1 VLLLAV
7 AALTALAAAD
17 RAAAGVSSSVLRA
30 RAAALGAMSAAALS
44 MNTRGVAAAYQGAT
58 RTRRAAFRLRPPR
71 RRGLIL
77 LWRDLL
83 AIARAPARLA
93 AAVTVAVAA
102 AGLMILAARA
112 RHVSLVPVACA
123 LTLGYLAAAWL
134 CEGARLDADDPRRSV
149 PLPFRFASLAWWHA
163 AVPGLVLLA
172 AAGVPVVVACVLAG
186 DPRPLALLVV
196 TIPVLVAGALL
207 NVFRAPL
214 TPELFMGFDTPV
226 GNTAAINIVIW
237 VAWGPVLS
245 VGPMTVLLSRAISAP
260 SSGALASAVVI
271 GAGLAVG
278 LGAYGAH
285 RASRLRAG

>member
-1 VLLLAV
+1 VL
-7 AALTALAAAD
+7 
-17 RAAAGVSSSVLRA
+17 
-30 RAAALGAMSAAALS
+30 
-44 MNTRGVAAAYQGAT
+44 
-58 RTRRAAFRLRPPR
+58 P
-71 RRGLIL
+71 
-77 LWRDLL
+77 WRDLL

-149 PLPFRFASLAWWHA
+149 PLPFRFASLAWWHGV
-163 AVPGLVLLA
+163 VPGLVLLA

-196 TIPVLVAGALL
+196 TVPVLVAGALL

-245 VGPMTVLLSRAISAP
+245 VGPMTVLLSRAVSAP
-260 SSGALASAVVI
+260 GTGALTSAVVI

-278 LGAYGAH
+278 LGAYAAH
-285 RASRLRAG
+285 RAGRLRAG